1 MGYRTRAKSLT
12 SDDAKKVSKRPKLET
27 LDETKALMIGKLKSQ
42 IKQKTKS
49 KSDSDVF
56 EELQDID
63 GETRTEIKVK
73 NDLNE
78 TALIEKIKDEVQAWV
93 IPEVK
98 NYYEL
103 ESYD

>member
-27 LDETKALMIGKLKSQ
+27 LDETKALMIGKLKNQ

-56 EELQDID
+56 DELQDID
-63 GETRTEIKVK
+63 SESKPEIEV
-73 NDLNE
+73 NDLNG
-78 TALIEKIKDEVQAWV
+78 TDLVEKIKNEIQAWV
-93 IPEVK
+93 VPEVK
-98 NYYEL
+98 T
-103 ESYD
+103 